1 MKYLILNP
9 VDKRIM
15 HISTT
20 ISYMKNRGCII
31 DTGLRIAPN
40 IFEVVAVINVPED
53 VCKNKYFF
61 IDNDFILDETY
72 LEKEIAYIDDTE
84 KDDLNI
90 ETEGK

>member
-20 ISYMKNRGCII
+20 ISYMKNRGCVI

-40 IFEVVAVINVPED
+40 IFEVVAVSSVPED

-61 IDNDFILDETY
+61 IDNDFVLDEKY
-72 LEKEIAYIDDTE
+72 LEKEIEFIDDIN